1 MKDRGFYKLFFTLTF
16 TIALRNV
23 IVFTV
28 NLADNVMLGSY
39 GPEGIA
45 MSGVALVNQIQFLL
59 QLMITGACEG
69 AQIFISRAWGASDN
83 ATIKKMINLMIRA
96 ALIIA
101 LVAMALVSMFPEGIL
116 GLLAEK
122 DDFVAAGTSYLDI
135 IRFSYPIFAL
145 TTALIVA
152 NNSVETV
159 QLGFVT
165 SVGALIVNVFLNY
178 CLIFGNL
185 GFPEMGVRGAAIA
198 TLCARCVECLI
209 VVIYTFRI
217 DKKIKMHL
225 RDIFT
230 KVDVP
235 LLKDYF
241 RKGFPVFFS
250 GFIWGVAMTVQLAIL
265 GHIGED
271 GLAVTANSI
280 SNTLFQIITVVTY
293 ASASAAAVMIS
304 KVIGEGKPELVR
316 PYARTFQV
324 LFLCIGIVTSL
335 LIFTFKDVILLA
347 YKDLTEEARELA
359 RTFMTILS
367 VTVVATSYQMPCHTG
382 VVRGGG
388 DTAFVFKVDS
398 IFMWGIVLPASL
410 VAAFVLKW
418 PPEAVFFVLK
428 CDQIVKCAVA
438 FIKVNSFNWIK
449 SVGGGEAPA
458 GKARLSN
465 TEE

>member
-1 MKDRGFYKLFFTLTF
+1 MKDCGFYKLFFTLTF

-39 GPEGIA
+39 AESA
-45 MSGVALVNQIQFLL
+45 MSGVALVNQIQFLF
-59 QLMITGACEG
+59 QLMLTGACEG
-69 AQIFISRAWGASDN
+69 AQIFISRAWGANDN
-83 ATIKKMINLMIRA
+83 TTIKKMINLMIRA
-96 ALIIA
+96 ALIIS
-101 LVAMALVSMFPEGIL
+101 LVVMALVSLFPDGIL

-122 DDFVAAGTSYLDI
+122 KEFVAAGASYLDI

-159 QLGFVT
+159 RLGFFT
-165 SVGALIVNVFLNY
+165 SIGALVVNVCLNY

-185 GFPEMGVRGAAIA
+185 GFPEMGVRGAAVA
-198 TLCARCVECLI
+198 TLCARCLECLI

-217 DKKIKMHL
+217 DKKIKMRL

-230 KVDVP
+230 KIDVA

-304 KVIGEGKPELVR
+304 KVIGEGKRELVR

-335 LIFTFKDVILLA
+335 LIFTFKDIILLA
-347 YKDLTEEARELA
+347 YTDLTPAARDLA
-359 RTFMTILS
+359 LKFMTILS

-388 DTAFVFKVDS
+388 DTSFVFKVDS

-410 VAAFVLKW
+410 VTAFVLHW

-428 CDQIVKCAVA
+428 CDQIVKCLVA

-449 SVGGGEAPA
+449 DVHEAESEKSPA
-458 GKARLSN
+458 K
-465 TEE
+465 